1 MTKDIFPRY
10 SCLSRAVCHSD
21 RGVTHTTLQLR
32 MSKPYISAPFFF
44 FHFWLFNPQY
54 KPANELILSLP
65 SILLESIR
73 HILCQRLRDT

>member
-10 SCLSRAVCHSD
+10 CCLSRAVCHSD

-32 MSKPYISAPFFF
+32 MSKPYISAPFF
-44 FHFWLFNPQY
+44 HFRLFNQQY
-54 KPANELILSLP
+54 KPANELLLSLP